1 MVITKID
8 LFHLQ
13 KCVSVKRTDT
23 MPLTIDGLV
32 LNINN
37 QKT

>member
-8 LFHLQ
+8 LLHLQ

-23 MPLTIDGLV
+23 MPMKIDGLV

-37 QKT
+37 QET